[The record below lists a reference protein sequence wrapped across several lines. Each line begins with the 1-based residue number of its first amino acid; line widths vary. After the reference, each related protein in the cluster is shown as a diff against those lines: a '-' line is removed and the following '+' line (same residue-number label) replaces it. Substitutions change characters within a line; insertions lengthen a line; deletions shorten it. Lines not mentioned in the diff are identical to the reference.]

1 MHRYNAVFKPHQL
14 HDTGDR
20 VIGLSDTRTQSFIG
34 PYNHPANEMK
44 TAEAEAAMLQADLA
58 SESLEVPRL
67 GGDFECD
74 EGEDEEECARR
85 KLQAEEA
92 MRAADEKQA
101 GTGGGG
107 GGEQQPSS
115 GGDASGSRSSRGDD
129 IDLTAD
135 LDDVDDEFEG

>member
-20 VIGLSDTRTQSFIG
+20 VIGLSDTRSQSFIG

-67 GGDFECD
+67 GGEVECD

-107 GGEQQPSS
+107 GGGQQPSS